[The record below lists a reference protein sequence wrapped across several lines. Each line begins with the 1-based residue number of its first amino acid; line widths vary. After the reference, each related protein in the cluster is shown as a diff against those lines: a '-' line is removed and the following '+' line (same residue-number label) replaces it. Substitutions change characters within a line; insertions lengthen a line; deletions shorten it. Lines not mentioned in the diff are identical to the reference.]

1 MDPTS
6 TRLLAAAQVFAK
18 YDGALAIYSTAS
30 PYIIIYRINGDTGF
44 GARYSDPST
53 LQTSNSYEGL
63 TADIYNQNLKFS
75 VDNDFVFSG
84 QKTSPYIN
92 VWNFTLGSGFG
103 SKLTDPTTLPGG
115 KVTAIATKRSEQG
128 PGSHYLVAGYMNNW
142 ISYYVTSAGIL
153 HAQIKS
159 APEYDTY
166 SPSSA
171 QFYPNGT
178 FLFGQSYQRLR
189 AYPWTDS
196 WAATA
201 TRIGTAVATPSPTS
215 SDFTGDV
222 HPNGNWYLT
231 TTGSFNFIVY
241 SFTSSFGTGNTSYS
255 LPVSSAK
262 NVKFSPSGLSIVS
275 NSGTFKNLYSNSF
288 DPSTGAIGAKISS
301 VASSMTQTYENAIS
315 KTSDLVAVVG
325 PSSPY
330 VEVYRYSDGAGFG
343 TKMSNPASLA
353 TATCYSCAFL

>member
-18 YDGALAIYSTAS
+18 YDGALAVYSTAS

-44 GARYSDPST
+44 GTRYSDPST

-63 TADIYNQNLKFS
+63 TADTYNLNLRFS

-92 VWNFTLGSGFG
+92 AWNFTLGSGFG

-115 KVTAIATKRSEQG
+115 KVTALATKRSEQG
-128 PGSHYLVAGYMNNW
+128 VGSHYLVAGYMNNW

-159 APEYDTY
+159 APEYNTY

-171 QFYPNGT
+171 QFHPNGN

-189 AYPWTDS
+189 AYPWTNS

-201 TRIGTAVATPSPTS
+201 TRIGTAVATPSPVS
-215 SDFTGDV
+215 SEFTGDV
-222 HPNGNWYLT
+222 HTSGSWYIT
-231 TTGSFNFIVY
+231 TDVFKFIVY
-241 SFTSSFGTGNTSYS
+241 PFTSSFGAGNTSYS
-255 LPVSSAK
+255 LPTSSAK
-262 NVKFSPSGLSIVS
+262 YAKFSPSGLSIIT
-275 NSGTFKNLYSNSF
+275 NTNAFKTLYSNPF
-288 DPSTGAIGAKISS
+288 DPVTGAVGVATS
-301 VASSMTQTYENAIS
+301 VGITTSLGSTYEHSIS
-315 KTSDLVAVVG
+315 KTSDLVAVIG
-325 PSSPY
+325 RDSPY
-330 VEVYRYSDGAGFG
+330 LEVYQYSDGAGLG
-343 TKMSNPASLA
+343 TKLSNPASLP

>member
-63 TADIYNQNLKFS
+63 TADFYNQNVRFS

-115 KVTAIATKRSEQG
+115 KVTAIATKRTEQG

-159 APEYDTY
+159 APEFDTY

-171 QFYPNGT
+171 QFHPNGT

-196 WAATA
+196 WAATS
-201 TRIGTAVATPSPTS
+201 TRIGTAVSTPSPTPS
-215 SDFTGDV
+215 NFTGDI
-222 HPNGNWYLT
+222 HPAGSWYIT
-231 TTGSFNFIVY
+231 DAGSFKFIVY
-241 SFTSSFGTGNTSYS
+241 PFVSSFGAGNNSYS
-255 LPVSSAK
+255 TPASSV
-262 NVKFSPSGLSIVS
+262 NSVKFSPSGLSIVC
-275 NSGTFKNLYSNSF
+275 NSFTFNTLYSNSF
-288 DPSTGAIGAKISS
+288 NPSTGAIGATISS
-301 VASSMTQTYENAIS
+301 AVSSLGDTCENSFS
-315 KTSDLVAVVG
+315 KTGDLVAVVG
-325 PSSPY
+325 SASPY
-330 VEVYRYSDGAGFG
+330 VEVYRYSDGAGLG
-343 TKMSNPASLA
+343 TKLSNPASLA
-353 TATCYSCAFL
+353 TAACYSCTFL